1 MRNGVK
7 FHKLLSVGL
16 VSVVVLV
23 VLAVQ
28 IYPVLWVFSSSFKS
42 QVEFKESSP
51 FALPER
57 FTLDNYVR
65 SFERVNIGSYFSNS
79 IIITVAAVL
88 MIALFSAMVSF
99 ALLKMRFRVS
109 KFLKVYFIAGIMIP
123 IQVTLIPMFII
134 YQKLGMLNTHW
145 SLILPQVGFGLPMS
159 VYMFTAFYRYIPG
172 SVLESGIIDGC
183 GVYRLFRAI
192 VMPMSKNTL
201 ITVITMNAIF
211 IWNEFVLANTFIS
224 KTPMKTIPLAIY
236 EFRGDY
242 GLTDWGGTF
251 SVIALTILPILVLYF
266 ALNKSIISGM
276 TAGAVKG

>member
-1 MRNGVK
+1 MRKGFK
-7 FHKLLSVGL
+7 LHKLLSTGL
-16 VSVVVLV
+16 VSIVVLI
-23 VLAVQ
+23 VLVLQ

-42 QVEFKESSP
+42 HIEFKESSP

-57 FTLDNYVR
+57 FTLENYLN
-65 SFERVNIGSYFSNS
+65 SFERVNIGSYFFNS
-79 IIITVAAVL
+79 TIITVVAVV
-88 MIALFSAMVSF
+88 MIALLSAMVSF
-99 ALLKMRFRVS
+99 ALLKMRFRIS

-145 SLILPQVGFGLPMS
+145 ALILPQVGFGLPMS
-159 VYMFTAFYRYIPG
+159 VYMFTAFYKYIPG
-172 SVLESGIIDGC
+172 TILEAGIIDGC
-183 GVYRLFRAI
+183 GVYRLFHSI
-192 VMPMSKNTL
+192 VIPMSKNTL

-211 IWNEFVLANTFIS
+211 IWNEFVLSNTFIS
-224 KTPMKTIPLAIY
+224 KTSMKTIPLAIY

-251 SVIALTILPILVLYF
+251 SVIALTILPILILYF
-266 ALNKSIISGM
+266 MLNKSIISGM